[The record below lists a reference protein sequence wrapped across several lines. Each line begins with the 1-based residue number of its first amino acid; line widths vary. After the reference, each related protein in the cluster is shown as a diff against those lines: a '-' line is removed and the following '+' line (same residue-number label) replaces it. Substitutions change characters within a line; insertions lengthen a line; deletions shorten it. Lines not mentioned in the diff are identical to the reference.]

1 MKSLESI
8 EFNRDT
14 FDTELEAFRELL
26 DTKGDLAERRDVLTF
41 FREHRQLAVS
51 LGLTNPDILRFDRLA
66 FEFPLFGE
74 YTCDFVVGDSL
85 THHYCFV
92 EFEDASPHSVFKKKR
107 GKTNADWSDRLNRGF
122 SQIID
127 WFMVLEGQ
135 RRSALHKARFGTDV
149 IHFNGLL
156 VIGRDA
162 DLDDVHRDRLAWRS
176 QNVLVGGKHVYCLTF
191 DRLFAFLNAKVKL
204 IGGP

>member
-1 MKSLESI
+1 MKSLEPIKFSRDS
-8 EFNRDT
+8 FNL
-14 FDTELEAFRELL
+14 ELVAFRDLL
-26 DTKGDLAERRDVLTF
+26 DNKGDLAERKDVLAF
-41 FREHRQLAVS
+41 FREHRHLSAS
-51 LGLTNPDILRFDRLA
+51 LGLINPDILRFDRVA

-74 YTCDFVVGDSL
+74 YTCDLVVGDSQ
-85 THHYCFV
+85 TNHYCFI
-92 EFEDASPHSVFKKKR
+92 EFEDATPYSVFKKKR

-162 DLDDVHRDRLAWRS
+162 HLDDVHRDRLTWRS

-191 DRLFAFLNAKVKL
+191 DRLFASVNAKVNF